1 MQVERLTPAIGGLVS
16 GINLCEPIT
25 PAQRDEILASLVKHH
40 VLFFENQPLTPRQ
53 HRDLAANFG
62 ALHVHPIYPHDEE
75 VEEIIVL
82 DTNVETRP
90 TAIRGIPMCRLSSVR
105 RWGRCCRRG

>member
-1 MQVERLTPAIGGLVS
+1 MQVEPLTPAIGGLVS

-53 HRDLAANFG
+53 HRDAYMRELKTFRKFYKKWADKN
-62 ALHVHPIYPHDEE
+62 
-75 VEEIIVL
+75 
-82 DTNVETRP
+82 P
-90 TAIRGIPMCRLSSVR
+90 TE
-105 RWGRCCRRG
+105 